1 MPSRSTKA
9 PARRFPIDARPGE
22 RIRAARLRAG
32 MTQRQLAGDRY
43 TAAYVSALE
52 KGLSRVSMAAL
63 DYLAERLGVPADT
76 FIRDEA
82 PHWQRMAAD
91 LHLASGDFAAAAD
104 AYTTLLDGQ
113 LVDVERALV
122 LRGRA
127 EAYCR
132 LERAQDAIAD
142 ASVAMETLV
151 REGRHADAAYAAYWL
166 AYAHYKQDNTDEA
179 RALIAQVLAE
189 VRSGLSIQADFRLR
203 LLVALANIEAWDGR
217 HDRALAY
224 LQEGRSLADDLD
236 DGRRATFQFSLALG
250 YAAAGDHEAAL
261 QAGTRALALY
271 ESASAEHELASLHNS
286 LALTHLELGNGSR
299 ARRFAATARR
309 EAEELKD
316 QRLLAHVF
324 ETEARIA
331 LHEGDIPRCLER
343 AGGTLQLA
351 RAIGHPHAEA
361 SGLLTRARAHRA
373 AGDGPAAEA
382 DYAEAA
388 TLLRRVGPRSRLRE
402 ALRDWA
408 ALLVESK
415 RHEEAVA
422 LLTEAVTG

>member
-1 MPSRSTKA
+1 MPEQAKA
-9 PARRFPIDARPGE
+9 PPRRSPIDPRPGI
-22 RIRAARLRAG
+22 RIRAARLRKG
-32 MTQRQLAGDRY
+32 LTQRQLAGDRY
-43 TAAYVSALE
+43 TAAYISALE
-52 KGLSRVSMAAL
+52 KGLSRASMAAL
-63 DYLAERLGVPADT
+63 DYLADRLGMPPDS

-82 PHWQRMAAD
+82 PAWERLSAD
-91 LHLASGDFAAAAD
+91 LHLASGDFTAAAD
-104 AYTTLLDGQ
+104 AYTTLLDRP
-113 LVDVERALV
+113 LSPLDRALV

-132 LERAQDAIAD
+132 LERAHEAIGD
-142 ASVAMETLV
+142 ASAAMETLV
-151 REGRHADAAYAAYWL
+151 REGRRTDAAYAAYWL
-166 AYAHYKQDNTDEA
+166 AYAHYKRDNTDEA
-179 RALIAQVLAE
+179 RALINQVLAE
-189 VRSGLSIQADFRLR
+189 VRAGLSITADFRLR
-203 LLVALANIEAWDGR
+203 LLVALANIEGWDG
-217 HDRALAY
+217 HHGRALAY
-224 LQEGRSLADDLD
+224 LEEGSSLADELD
-236 DGRRATFQFSLALG
+236 DRRRGSFEFSLALG
-250 YAAAGDHEAAL
+250 HAAAGDHEAAL
-261 QAGTRALALY
+261 RAGTRALALY

-286 LALTHLELGNGSR
+286 LALTHLELGNGAR

-309 EAEELKD
+309 EAEALDD
-316 QRLLAHVF
+316 QRLRAHVM

-331 LHEGDIPRCLER
+331 LHDGDVPRCLEL

-361 SGLLTRARAHRA
+361 SGLLTRARAHRV

-408 ALLVESK
+408 SLLVEGK

-422 LLTEAVTG
+422 LLTEAVTD